1 MKVIIG
7 ADHGGYDL
15 KVVIKEFLKNKGFDV
30 VDVGTESLVSC
41 DYPDIAKKLVKEV
54 LKYDVKGILVCGTG
68 IGMSIAANKYDGIRA
83 ALCSDTFSA
92 RMTREHNDSNVL
104 CLGERVVG
112 KGLALDIVDI
122 WLNTAFSEGERHKNR
137 IELIDKIEK
146 ERV

>member
-15 KVVIKEFLKNKGFDV
+15 KIAIKEFLKGNGVDV

-54 LKYDVKGILVCGTG
+54 LTEGVKGILVCGTG

-112 KGLALDIVDI
+112 KGLALDIVNI
-122 WLNTAFSEGERHKNR
+122 WLNTEFSEGERHKNR
-137 IELIDKIEK
+137 IELIKNIEK

>member
-15 KVVIKEFLKNKGFDV
+15 KVTIKEFLKNKGV
-30 VDVGTESLVSC
+30 EVIDVGTESLVSC
-41 DYPDIAKKLVKEV
+41 DYPDIAKKLVQEV
-54 LKYDVKGILVCGTG
+54 LKYGVKGILVCGTG
-68 IGMSIAANKYDGIRA
+68 IGMSIVANKYNGIRA

-112 KGLALDIVDI
+112 KGLALDIVNI
-122 WLNTAFSEGERHKNR
+122 WLNTEFSEGERHKNR
-137 IELIDKIEK
+137 IELIEKIEK

>member
-15 KVVIKEFLKNKGFDV
+15 KVAIKESLKNRGIDV

-54 LKYDVKGILVCGTG
+54 LKENVKGILVCGTG
-68 IGMSIAANKYDGIRA
+68 IGMSIAANKFDGIRA

-104 CLGERVVG
+104 CLGERVLG
-112 KGLALDIVDI
+112 KGLALDIVNI
-122 WLNTAFSEGERHKNR
+122 WLNTEFSQGERHKNR
-137 IELIDKIEK
+137 LELIERIEK
-146 ERV
+146 ERL

>member
-15 KVVIKEFLKNKGFDV
+15 KVAIKDFLKNKGIEV
-30 VDVGTESLVSC
+30 LDVGTESLVSC

-54 LKYDVKGILVCGTG
+54 LAEDTKGILVCGTG

-122 WLNTAFSEGERHKNR
+122 WLSTEFSGGERHKNR
-137 IELIDKIEK
+137 IELIKNIEK

>member
-15 KVVIKEFLKNKGFDV
+15 KVAIKEFLKNKGVDV

-54 LKYDVKGILVCGTG
+54 LKDGSKGILVCGTG

-104 CLGERVVG
+104 CLGERVLG
-112 KGLALDIVDI
+112 NHA
-122 WLNTAFSEGERHKNR
+122 
-137 IELIDKIEK
+137 
-146 ERV
+146 